1 MSGQSAMDASC
12 GSDGLSACNSV
23 EDVLNNGF
31 AVTFVRSSATVIAGV
46 KPAAVFSFCPKGV
59 LGAAGGYFGRA
70 VGYHE
75 GLVRAKLRSV
85 LCAYARELPRHGIR
99 LEVVGARAG
108 RVQLLVWRG
117 ELVSR
122 VLADPERSDFLQRL
136 GHGLDAGELM
146 RSLRRRLCE
155 YHLGLRSEFPHEIGL
170 VLGYPLEDVI
180 GFMSGKEET
189 CRGLWRVYGD
199 PARARRRFEFLR
211 RIESRCRNNF
221 ASGIS
226 LGCLLAEPLLA

>member
-1 MSGQSAMDASC
+1 MSEQSAMDASHVGSRSSAC
-12 GSDGLSACNSV
+12 DSVEGVLSDG
-23 EDVLNNGF
+23 F
-31 AVTFVRSSATVIAGV
+31 AATFVRCSATVIAGA
-46 KPAAVFSFCPKGV
+46 KPAAVFSFCPWGV
-59 LGAAGGYFGRA
+59 LGAARGYVGRA
-70 VGYHE
+70 MGHQ
-75 GLVRAKLRSV
+75 GRVRAKLRSI
-85 LCAYARELPRHGIR
+85 LCAYARELPRYGVR
-99 LEVVGARAG
+99 LEVLGTRAG

-122 VLADPERSDFLQRL
+122 VLADPARGDFLHRL
-136 GHGLDAGELM
+136 GYGLGVGELM
-146 RSLRRRLCE
+146 HSLRRRLCE

-180 GFMSGKEET
+180 GFMSGREET

-211 RIESRCRNNF
+211 RVERRCRNSY

-226 LGCLLAEPLLA
+226 LDCLLAESLSA